1 MTAPILIAIAIF
13 GGYLLGAI
21 PAGYLIGKARGVDLL
36 NEGSKN
42 IGATN
47 AGRVMG
53 FWWGVLV
60 FVIDAGKGA
69 LPVALAFLL
78 PEPEDVKLW
87 PNTLSVIAGI
97 AAFVGHL
104 FPVYLGFRGGKGVAT
119 GCGVIAVLVPQLTG
133 IVLAIWAVVL
143 LATRYMSV
151 ASLTAVVLVIVLRL
165 LWWSA
170 PRSPFSAEEIVITLF
185 CLTGSLLVILTHIP
199 NIHRLILGT
208 ENRL

>member
-1 MTAPILIAIAIF
+1 MTAPILIAIAIL

-69 LPVALAFLL
+69 LPVALALLL
-78 PEPEDVKLW
+78 PEPEGAELW
-87 PNTLSVIAGI
+87 PMTLPVLAGI
-97 AAFVGHL
+97 AAFIGHL

-119 GCGVIAVLVPQLTG
+119 GCGVIAVLVPGLTA

-165 LWWSA
+165 WWWSA
-170 PRSPFSAEEIVITLF
+170 PFSTEEIVITLF

-199 NIHRLILGT
+199 NIRRLILGT